1 MSFFSRLPD
10 IFFREIGLMIFRN
23 SFNTK
28 VIHLFFFLPLFCFY
42 ISGDRVHPQSV
53 PVPTLTTP
61 SYDPNVMHQTYA
73 NANQLGT
80 VAAWDSM
87 ILQSYGFLRTQWET
101 QIDNAITAYVNTIT
115 TQDSY
120 NSVSAYQDYVRSSL
134 VGQKQ
139 QAYLAW
145 EASVETDI
153 LGQRSSFLTNR
164 YGANLADT
172 AESQNTFLNQLN
184 SVTPTQLSAGQQ
196 VVSLA
201 QQQWTQEYNGNLQA
215 GLNDFNNSMNS
226 MLQGYQSLVSQL
238 NQTDANFQSNL
249 AQIQAYENQVRS
261 GISSSVAGM
270 RSYLNGEDLF
280 WNHNAS
286 YVKTTLN
293 ADGLAYKALLDQL
306 DTNLSSNASLTTLAS
321 TMTTFLQ
328 NQATLGQTQATN
340 YTNLIYS
347 SGGYYPAP
355 ISAVNEYFDGSVTT
369 GNGGL
374 AKKIAAYYDGA
385 ISMTDLVNWMN
396 GHGGFGVPAGKQ
408 VSSIS
413 YADLQARN
421 ADGNYCQNG
430 GIVCGIWGLLEPYGD
445 QERYYS
451 SARADFINYY
461 ENDVIILIPPAWT
474 IVRNVKQQNEV
485 VIRMNFT
492 LYDPAADNNAQVWG
506 NLVTQMNGYKAGW
519 MTNILPAIGAWETQV
534 SAYQSQYTAWQ
545 AQRATALADAQASLA
560 SGVQSLY
567 NKEADWI
574 QNMQNLKAEA
584 DAKWLTSAQTLDA
597 SSGNQDSNAF
607 GQTLSGLF
615 NSLPSTGLNTG
626 ALAEAQNVWSSLSSI
641 NDKNLVSNS
650 NLPDV
655 NLLGKFTDSM
665 NTAMTGATNISLVS
679 ATNQAL
685 LNNRMSYV
693 NDLAD
698 SMKTERMFTDTGY
711 QDLLASKGYSVKEFT
726 VTDAKNG
733 NDSKVSVIVNANGNV
748 IGKDGKAIA
757 NTNSLPS
764 IVESQQ
770 AMFLTTSDFIKSNC
784 GSQLDKCDAYTEK
797 KYEEGSVI
805 VHDDGSITAER
816 KMHTGKASLRFGGDA
831 ANAKDYALE
840 RTHETVTV
848 AAPPMIRLGGG
859 ALESGAEGQS
869 VAKAQGVLKTYSTD
883 ATIRMNGNVA
893 GNTGIVPP
901 HLNQNTGIVP
911 PSAGGSSSNG
921 LDLFGSSGVDSL
933 IKTSLGNV
941 DKYFSKDNMDKL
953 SASLFA
959 NANGADAKDSRMASI
974 ASNSA
979 QSQSQI
985 AGLAVDLI
993 KSVALGGMS
1002 PQAWAQSQVKQMAK
1016 SAIATVVSKTFNLS
1030 PETAALLSGA
1040 FLDKQASDKA
1050 KQELGM
1056 TGPMLSMN
1064 RLEGVTRSLAGA
1076 MYAPL
1081 AEASGYILN
1090 ASART
1095 LGSAGI
1101 MSDSQV
1107 RNFQKESR
1115 GQIDTLKMRDQ
1126 KEAVKAYEEDKIQIT
1141 GQLVKE
1147 IGRSGEW
1154 SPEVIN
1160 QLSNAAMSWQRS
1172 NDAKESLGYK
1182 GNTLEKI
1189 AGTFKTIGSTVVGWA
1204 GEYYSGIASAMSHGL
1219 RGLGVISHDDL
1230 EAFNDQS
1237 RDIVNDIKLKDE
1249 KDAIK
1254 QFDEDKLNTYGLGLK
1269 QLGIANGMST
1279 QDAEKLSQSFIS
1291 WQKSNEAKEALGF
1304 KGSSLNNI
1312 VGFTKGIVSSVWGL
1326 AGEFYSGL
1334 GSVVAHGLN
1343 GLGVMSDQDLIAFND
1358 TIRTTVNDI
1367 KMKDEKDAIRNWDA
1381 QEIQNYGFAVEQF
1394 GKASGMSPDLIS
1406 QLSKAA
1412 VQYATREQAKSALEK
1427 HQNFM
1432 GGLEAVIAP
1441 GMLLDK
1447 FLFKDGIVGMLAK
1460 GVKGMITTAGDIGK
1474 ELGLVS
1480 DNQLDNLYKQSKV
1493 WSNSVTAD
1501 DLKAKTQEGIVS
1513 MYEFQRNAARDM
1525 MFTEIG
1531 KILSPAFGGMEP
1543 QQVGQVLK
1551 YYQDQKTAKEAAK
1564 DQRIK
1569 DGAQVVT
1576 VAAAAAFT
1584 VATAG
1589 AGAPAFGAIMAG
1601 GGTAIQYAALGAAF
1615 ASQAYAASATGGGNN
1630 GIVAAAIN
1638 TLSLAATAGSSSLFS
1653 GYVSWTPHRPDNLL
1667 TGEREVDGGW
1677 GGGVNVAVKGSES
1690 LSGYMFNG
1698 GLSFQPGSGV
1708 GINLNV
1714 SFPGSNGMPPGTFLG
1729 VNYEAGSGNYTASG
1743 GFNIYGDAGLSISA
1757 GKDGYASFGLNYNK
1771 DGKGWLNNLSGVGLT
1786 MGSDGVF
1793 TLSHQFKGS
1802 DTLNLSYNTNTH

>member
-1 MSFFSRLPD
+1 M
-10 IFFREIGLMIFRN
+10 E
-23 SFNTK
+23 
-28 VIHLFFFLPLFCFY
+28 
-42 ISGDRVHPQSV
+42 
-53 PVPTLTTP
+53 
-61 SYDPNVMHQTYA
+61 
-73 NANQLGT
+73 
-80 VAAWDSM
+80 
-87 ILQSYGFLRTQWET
+87 
-101 QIDNAITAYVNTIT
+101 
-115 TQDSY
+115 
-120 NSVSAYQDYVRSSL
+120 
-134 VGQKQ
+134 
-139 QAYLAW
+139 
-145 EASVETDI
+145 
-153 LGQRSSFLTNR
+153 
-164 YGANLADT
+164 
-172 AESQNTFLNQLN
+172 
-184 SVTPTQLSAGQQ
+184 
-196 VVSLA
+196 
-201 QQQWTQEYNGNLQA
+201 
-215 GLNDFNNSMNS
+215 
-226 MLQGYQSLVSQL
+226 
-238 NQTDANFQSNL
+238 
-249 AQIQAYENQVRS
+249 
-261 GISSSVAGM
+261 
-270 RSYLNGEDLF
+270 
-280 WNHNAS
+280 
-286 YVKTTLN
+286 
-293 ADGLAYKALLDQL
+293 
-306 DTNLSSNASLTTLAS
+306 
-321 TMTTFLQ
+321 
-328 NQATLGQTQATN
+328 
-340 YTNLIYS
+340 
-347 SGGYYPAP
+347 
-355 ISAVNEYFDGSVTT
+355 
-369 GNGGL
+369 
-374 AKKIAAYYDGA
+374 
-385 ISMTDLVNWMN
+385 
-396 GHGGFGVPAGKQ
+396 
-408 VSSIS
+408 
-413 YADLQARN
+413 
-421 ADGNYCQNG
+421 
-430 GIVCGIWGLLEPYGD
+430 
-445 QERYYS
+445 
-451 SARADFINYY
+451 
-461 ENDVIILIPPAWT
+461 
-474 IVRNVKQQNEV
+474 
-485 VIRMNFT
+485 
-492 LYDPAADNNAQVWG
+492 
-506 NLVTQMNGYKAGW
+506 
-519 MTNILPAIGAWETQV
+519 
-534 SAYQSQYTAWQ
+534 
-545 AQRATALADAQASLA
+545 
-560 SGVQSLY
+560 
-567 NKEADWI
+567 
-574 QNMQNLKAEA
+574 
-584 DAKWLTSAQTLDA
+584 
-597 SSGNQDSNAF
+597 
-607 GQTLSGLF
+607 
-615 NSLPSTGLNTG
+615 
-626 ALAEAQNVWSSLSSI
+626 
-641 NDKNLVSNS
+641 
-650 NLPDV
+650 
-655 NLLGKFTDSM
+655 
-665 NTAMTGATNISLVS
+665 
-679 ATNQAL
+679 
-685 LNNRMSYV
+685 
-693 NDLAD
+693 
-698 SMKTERMFTDTGY
+698 
-711 QDLLASKGYSVKEFT
+711 
-726 VTDAKNG
+726 
-733 NDSKVSVIVNANGNV
+733 
-748 IGKDGKAIA
+748 
-757 NTNSLPS
+757 
-764 IVESQQ
+764 
-770 AMFLTTSDFIKSNC
+770 
-784 GSQLDKCDAYTEK
+784 
-797 KYEEGSVI
+797 EEGSEKISVFHTFRI
-805 VHDDGSITAER
+805 R
-816 KMHTGKASLRFGGDA
+816 KQKLVCRRIKKSQNSFD
-831 ANAKDYALE
+831 
-840 RTHETVTV
+840 
-848 AAPPMIRLGGG
+848 
-859 ALESGAEGQS
+859 AEGCEE
-869 VAKAQGVLKTYSTD
+869 D
-883 ATIRMNGNVA
+883 
-893 GNTGIVPP
+893 
-901 HLNQNTGIVP
+901 
-911 PSAGGSSSNG
+911 
-921 LDLFGSSGVDSL
+921 DSL

-1076 MYAPL
+1076 MYAPF

-1095 LGSAGI
+1095 LGSAGVLN
-1101 MSDSQV
+1101 DSQV

-1204 GEYYSGIASAMSHGL
+1204 GELQNGIGSFVSHGL

-1269 QLGIANGMST
+1269 QLGIANGMSA

-1291 WQKSNEAKEALGF
+1291 WQKSNEAKETLGF

-1312 VGFTKGIVSSVWGL
+1312 AGFVTNTLSSIAGL
-1326 AGEFYSGL
+1326 AGEFYSGV

-1589 AGAPAFGAIMAG
+1589 APAFGAIMAG

-1714 SFPGSNGMPPGTFLG
+1714 SFPGSTGMPPGTFLG
-1729 VNYEAGSGNYTASG
+1729 INYEAGSGNYTASG

-1802 DTLNLSYNTNTH
+1802 DTLNLSYNTNTHGFSPIGVNGNFINDLNLSLIQENAAKGNADAIKKLADYYGNVLVERGVISAEKMGELMTKSGGQEELISLYDSNKQTAFANGENSPEAIKWKSETTQAVEQLRSEGLNITMGGQSQSGGFFNDLFTSFQNSMGNATNGNGGFDTNGAFSINTCFTAGTLVHTKNGLKKIEEIGIGDQVLSWDEESGEQNYNRVSATFVRDAEEIYTLVFADGKQVETTWNHPFRRLLPEYKSETSPTKANSEWVDAKDLKVGDLTFTKDGRVLEIGFIHTEERDEKVYNFTVESDHDYFVGEVGILVHNVDYGSDGTLSNVSTYLDANPISTFKDWFNVSILGNKPTNFNEMMAYMKSGSADARMEAVKWLNTNSPAPGSLEYAEWSMYAHHTGGQRMTDTMFNEQLKVLKEKSSTMYEAQRAADGTFALTPYERESLRLFFGKEVDTVNFNTSGIVNSIGNLITGGSSSAFTMGDTIYLTSGDKRYENIDDRMGVIAHELFHNRQIQTLGLSGMADRQLADMEHAKSILGVHYSKNSLYDGTLPEDINTEIKTLSTSKLMEISTAGTYKGYRVYVEQLASLFEKKAVEEMMKKVGP